1 MTAGMMENVMMSNP
15 LRNVRDTTIHL
26 AVIAATMLFAA
37 QGAQAQTVNYTAT
50 VPIVKTIPHP
60 CRAGFE
66 LINGTMNVAITAIQ
80 STDFKLQ
87 IKFTSTGRGDDADA
101 TGLLLPT
108 GLPYYEYS
116 SDVTADASFPDG
128 KPAYFSHTLTISD
141 YLARIDSTT
150 DFFIMTTVFN
160 VAYNYG
166 IPTTP
171 TLQSID
177 ISCQ

>member
-1 MTAGMMENVMMSNP
+1 MRRATAHQV
-15 LRNVRDTTIHL
+15 IL
-26 AVIAATMLFAA
+26 AGAMLLAA
-37 QGAQAQTVNYTAT
+37 QAVDAQTISYTAT
-50 VPIVKTIPHP
+50 VPITKTVPHP

-116 SDVTADASFPDG
+116 SDVTADANFPDG
-128 KPAYFSHTLTISD
+128 KPAYFSHTLTVSD
-141 YLARIDSTT
+141 YLARIGSTT